1 MGNISQNTLISLA
14 ILKEQMNNNEDYLSY
29 FNPFVIGILKKLDL
43 STPVNDELI
52 SEQLHSVCGLK
63 FPKRIVQLM
72 LKKVSKKGILTKKNG
87 IYTIVQEKL
96 EKQEN
101 IFAKTGPIKS
111 QLFDLINNFSEF
123 CKEKY
128 KVSLTEEDSLD
139 AFIQFLSK
147 FSISAIRLSISGTAF
162 EVPKRNKDVNLIYIS
177 QYILSIFKTD
187 RKRFEEFEI
196 LLKGNMI
203 ANSIVSDTLI
213 DTPQTFKNVVF
224 YLDTP
229 IIVELYGL
237 DGVIL
242 EEAAKELL
250 ELVTKIGGK
259 FAVFEHTKQETSS
272 LIYRAAEQYDV
283 PESRLNNK
291 ILENLLE
298 TGLSKSDLQLKAEKL
313 SEFLASKG
321 IEL

>member
-196 LLKGNMI
+196 LLKW
-203 ANSIVSDTLI
+203 
-213 DTPQTFKNVVF
+213 
-224 YLDTP
+224 
-229 IIVELYGL
+229 
-237 DGVIL
+237 
-242 EEAAKELL
+242 
-250 ELVTKIGGK
+250 
-259 FAVFEHTKQETSS
+259 
-272 LIYRAAEQYDV
+272 
-283 PESRLNNK
+283 LNNK
-291 ILENLLE
+291 
-298 TGLSKSDLQLKAEKL
+298 
-313 SEFLASKG
+313 
-321 IEL
+321 